1 MKTPEIQFSPKLIGD
16 LLNIIHN
23 AILVI
28 DGQQKIIFAN
38 SRTAKMF
45 NTTISSLQN
54 QNIVKLFM
62 ADDAEIMVPNILDLI
77 KKEREFE
84 GEAMLLRF
92 DGSTFL
98 GMIAGTFFRWDDD
111 KEGMAFTIHDI
122 TNMKSLERS
131 LKRSER
137 NAFLGRLVDDISHQI
152 RNPVT
157 VIGGC
162 ARRLDAG
169 DDASPKVQAIIKEAN
184 RLETLLDTLNNFIRL
199 PRPNPVPMK
208 TARLIEL
215 VEERIQEKIKVMGCE
230 FIAEYQ
236 EGIQDKSLLAD
247 QELLLLAI
255 EAVAINACESY
266 RASDQQRK
274 VILRLR
280 YEADEFR
287 PYLIQ
292 IIDHGVGIP
301 PENIEHIFSHFYSN
315 KTCHTGMGLTFVQRI
330 IEEQQGRIEI
340 DSVLNRGTTV
350 SLRLIRE
357 RRRKIRTTRLSPAAQ
372 DTGPPK

>member
-1 MKTPEIQFSPKLIGD
+1 MKTAEIQFSPKLIGD

-28 DGQQKIIFAN
+28 DGQQQIIFAN

-54 QNIVKLFM
+54 IKITQLFM
-62 ADDAEIMVPNILDLI
+62 ADDEEIMVPNILDII
-77 KKEREFE
+77 KKEKEFE
-84 GEAMLLRF
+84 GEAMLQRF

-98 GMIAGTFFRWDDD
+98 GMIAGTFFCWDDN

-122 TNMKSLERS
+122 TNMKSLELS

-152 RNPVT
+152 RNPVM

-169 DDASPKVQAIIKEAN
+169 AGNSPKLQAIIKEAS
-184 RLETLLDTLNNFIRL
+184 RLENLLDTLNNFIRL
-199 PRPNPVPMK
+199 PGPNPVPVKMK
-208 TARLIEL
+208 KFIKL
-215 VEERIQEKIKVMGCE
+215 VEERLQQIISDTDCE
-230 FIAEYQ
+230 FISEYQ
-236 EGIQDKSLLAD
+236 DGISDQILLVD
-247 QELLLLAI
+247 QELLLPAI

-266 RASDQQRK
+266 RAGEIEKK
-274 VILRLR
+274 VILRIKCVN
-280 YEADEFR
+280 DHFR

-292 IIDHGVGIP
+292 VIDYGVGIP

-315 KTCHTGMGLTFVQRI
+315 KTTHIGMGLTFVQRI
-330 IEEQQGRIEI
+330 IEEQLGSISI
-340 DSVLNRGTTV
+340 DSVLDQGTTV

-357 RRRKIRTTRLSPAAQ
+357 RRRKIRTTRSVL
-372 DTGPPK
+372 